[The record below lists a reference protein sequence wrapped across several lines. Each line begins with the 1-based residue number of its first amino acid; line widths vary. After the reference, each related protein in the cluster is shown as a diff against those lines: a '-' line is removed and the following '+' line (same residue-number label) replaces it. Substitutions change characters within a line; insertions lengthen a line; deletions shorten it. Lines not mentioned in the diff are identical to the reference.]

1 MTVTVEING
10 RTHTIDDDDSR
21 KVGGGGEGKVYPMP
35 GNNTQVIKLYGT
47 PLDTS
52 TQEGSTARK
61 KLQSM
66 IQKPPV
72 TDDANGNKVL
82 AWPQAIAYRTVG
94 TRRMLAGFTMHRI
107 GGSNYQ
113 EIFNY
118 WNPGT
123 RREIVG
129 PTATQRDIDLLLEG
143 IARNVIMMVKGIHG
157 DGCII
162 GDINE
167 KNFYVA
173 PNGLIAVMDCD
184 SFQVRDLD
192 GTYYPCPVGIA
203 NYTSPRVLA
212 ELEQICRDPGCPRQN
227 RKKSYNCVIRTPD
240 DDSFALAV
248 MLYKLLMQGRHPYDG
263 AVRLDASVQEQIL
276 SVRPPCVTEDLR
288 HMPGPAKERWQKLT
302 DAWQTYF
309 RESLTGTEYRD
320 EDHIPATDRIFHT
333 RGFRGQVVIETEES
347 AKIAREAREAQQRA
361 LEERQRAREELYA
374 REAQQREREEL
385 YARELRELRE
395 TQQREREAQ
404 ELREAR
410 IAIRRSI
417 EATRDPDPDRRAA
430 AVEGLERAWEATR
443 GAFHDETEWRREVE
457 AAAEAY
463 LEAERE
469 AAQNKPSTPTNVC
482 PNCLNPFRQGE
493 VYCQTANCITVLQ
506 TKTKLCRGRG
516 CRKGIPYTAAF
527 CRHCGLRQ

>member
-1 MTVTVEING
+1 MTVTVEIDG
-10 RTHTIDDDDSR
+10 DTYTIDDDDSR

-66 IQKPPV
+66 IQKPPH
-72 TDDANGNKVL
+72 TFDDDNNEVL

-118 WNPGT
+118 WNPGP
-123 RREIVG
+123 RRKIVG
-129 PTATQRDIDLLLEG
+129 RTATQRDIDHLLEG

-184 SFQVRDLD
+184 SFQVRDPD

-248 MLYKLLMQGRHPYDG
+248 VLYKLLLQGWHPPTT
-263 AVRLDASVQEQIL
+263 A
-276 SVRPPCVTEDLR
+276 RPAPTCR
-288 HMPGPAKERWQKLT
+288 
-302 DAWQTYF
+302 
-309 RESLTGTEYRD
+309 
-320 EDHIPATDRIFHT
+320 
-333 RGFRGQVVIETEES
+333 
-347 AKIAREAREAQQRA
+347 
-361 LEERQRAREELYA
+361 
-374 REAQQREREEL
+374 
-385 YARELRELRE
+385 
-395 TQQREREAQ
+395 
-404 ELREAR
+404 
-410 IAIRRSI
+410 
-417 EATRDPDPDRRAA
+417 
-430 AVEGLERAWEATR
+430 
-443 GAFHDETEWRREVE
+443 
-457 AAAEAY
+457 
-463 LEAERE
+463 
-469 AAQNKPSTPTNVC
+469 NKS
-482 PNCLNPFRQGE
+482 
-493 VYCQTANCITVLQ
+493 
-506 TKTKLCRGRG
+506 
-516 CRKGIPYTAAF
+516 
-527 CRHCGLRQ
+527 